1 MLFRASVAS
10 CLALLLL
17 VGCGSE
23 EQASEASPGDT
34 TPATTTEPIQT
45 IATVPETAPA
55 IVTVYFLRDGKVGAA
70 SRAVVAGPQIGRA
83 AIMELLEGP
92 ADSGA
97 SRRAANVDSRRHASS
112 KSLSIV
118 EGPREGRAVGSQLTG
133 EIERPGRL
141 YADPVPAPCAMVFID
156 CRRCSRA
163 SRADLEE
170 FSPSVLVE
178 SPTPGEQ
185 VSSPLR
191 ITGTANTF
199 EATFNVEV
207 VDDRGPRPRQALR
220 DRDVRVGNQRDVRCR
235 GSVQGERCRPR
246 QAHRLRAVG
255 RGRIADPRSRDS
267 PANRALTARR
277 EHVQEQRVA
286 RPAWMLW
293 VADLA

>member
-1 MLFRASVAS
+1 MPFRASAAS

-17 VGCGSE
+17 VGCGGE
-23 EQASEASPGDT
+23 EQASEGKAPGAT
-34 TPATTTEPIQT
+34 TPATITEPIQT
-45 IATVPETAPA
+45 VATVPETAPA

-92 ADSGA
+92 ATPE
-97 SRRAANVDSRRHASS
+97 RAAGLETAIPSGTQLEG
-112 KSLSIV
+112 LSISKGLAEV
-118 EGPREGRAVGSQLTG
+118 ELSQPLDTEASAQVVHTLTQFPTVRMVSIEHMQPR
-133 EIERPGRL
+133 
-141 YADPVPAPCAMVFID
+141 
-156 CRRCSRA
+156 

-207 VDDRGPRPRQALR
+207 VD
-220 DRDVRVGNQRDVRCR
+220 
-235 GSVQGERCRPR
+235 E
-246 QAHRLRAVG
+246 
-255 RGRIADPRSRDS
+255 RGRVLNKRFVTATSGSGTRGTFDAEVPFKANGAGPGKLVVFELSAEDGSRIHEVEIPLRIAP
-267 PANRALTARR
+267 
-277 EHVQEQRVA
+277 
-286 RPAWMLW
+286 
-293 VADLA
+293 

>member
-1 MLFRASVAS
+1 MPFRASAAS

-17 VGCGSE
+17 VGCGGE
-23 EQASEASPGDT
+23 EQASEGKAPGAT
-34 TPATTTEPIQT
+34 TPATITEPIQT
-45 IATVPETAPA
+45 VATVPETAPA

-92 ADSGA
+92 ATPE
-97 SRRAANVDSRRHASS
+97 RAAGLETAIPSGTQLEG
-112 KSLSIV
+112 LSISKGLAEV
-118 EGPREGRAVGSQLTG
+118 ELSQPLDTEASVQVVHTLTQFPTVRMVSIEHMQPR
-133 EIERPGRL
+133 
-141 YADPVPAPCAMVFID
+141 
-156 CRRCSRA
+156 

-207 VDDRGPRPRQALR
+207 VD
-220 DRDVRVGNQRDVRCR
+220 
-235 GSVQGERCRPR
+235 E
-246 QAHRLRAVG
+246 
-255 RGRIADPRSRDS
+255 RGRVLGKRFVTATSGSGTRGTFDAEVPFKANGAGPGKLVVFELSAEDGSRIHEVEIPLQIAP
-267 PANRALTARR
+267 
-277 EHVQEQRVA
+277 
-286 RPAWMLW
+286 
-293 VADLA
+293 

>member
-23 EQASEASPGDT
+23 EEASPGAT
-34 TPATTTEPIQT
+34 TAPTTTEPIQT

-55 IVTVYFLRDGKVGAA
+55 IVAVYFLRDGKVGAA

-83 AIMELLEGP
+83 AMMELLEGP
-92 ADSGA
+92 GRPEQAAGMRTSIPSGTQLEG
-97 SRRAANVDSRRHASS
+97 
-112 KSLSIV
+112 LSISKGLAEV
-118 EGPREGRAVGSQLTG
+118 ELSQPLDTEANAQVVHTLTQFPTVRMVSIEHMQPR
-133 EIERPGRL
+133 
-141 YADPVPAPCAMVFID
+141 
-156 CRRCSRA
+156 

-207 VDDRGPRPRQALR
+207 VDEQGRVLGKRFVTATSGSGTRGTFDAEVPFKANGAGPGTLR
-220 DRDVRVGNQRDVRCR
+220 VFELSAED
-235 GSVQGERCRPR
+235 GS
-246 QAHRLRAVG
+246 
-255 RGRIADPRSRDS
+255 RIHEVEIPLQIAP
-267 PANRALTARR
+267 
-277 EHVQEQRVA
+277 
-286 RPAWMLW
+286 
-293 VADLA
+293 